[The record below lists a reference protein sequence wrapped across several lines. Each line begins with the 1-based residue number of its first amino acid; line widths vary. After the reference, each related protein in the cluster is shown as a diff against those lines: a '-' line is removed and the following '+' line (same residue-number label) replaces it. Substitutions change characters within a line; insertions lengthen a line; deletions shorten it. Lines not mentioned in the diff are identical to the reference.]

1 MDKIFGFFEKYFLP
15 IAGKLGS
22 QRHLVAIR
30 DGFSVI
36 LPLILVGSFAV
47 LINNLPI
54 PFFQHFMA
62 NVFGSKWTDVGDFI
76 WNGTFA
82 VMAILV
88 CVGVSY
94 SLARSYNVDPL
105 AAALVAFSSVI
116 VVTPLTKDG
125 GLSLNW
131 LGAKGLFVVL
141 IVTLIAT
148 ESFRKLVQMKL
159 TIKMPEGVPPAV
171 ARSFAALIPGII
183 VLIFFGLV
191 QVVFIDVIGKSLHE
205 IIYTTI
211 QKPFQHLSNT
221 LVAVLIVEF
230 AKSFLWFFGLHGSN
244 ILGPIIDTM
253 YLPPLQENIKQFQ
266 EGVSA
271 MDVPNIISTTFMD
284 VYVAMGG
291 TGTGIT
297 LLIALFIISKSK
309 QYKSLGKMAAPAALF
324 NINEPLIFGLPIV
337 LNPVLFIP
345 FILVPMVNVT
355 IAYLATA
362 AGLVPKVVALVPW
375 TTPPIIGGYLATGGS
390 IAGSILQLVN
400 IIVGILIYLPFVK
413 ILDRQATKV
422 TTEDPNVIA
431 NDNHTLNL

>member
-1 MDKIFGFFEKYFLP
+1 MNNIFGLFEKYFLP
-15 IAGKLGS
+15 VAGKLGS

-62 NVFGSKWTDVGDFI
+62 NLFGSKWTDVGNFI

-88 CVGVSY
+88 CIGVSY

-105 AAALVAFSSVI
+105 AAALVALSSVI
-116 VVTPLTKDG
+116 VVTPVTKDG

-141 IVTLIAT
+141 IVTIIST
-148 ESFRKLVQMKL
+148 EIFRKLVQMKL
-159 TIKMPEGVPPAV
+159 VIKMPDGVPPAV
-171 ARSFAALIPGII
+171 ARSFAALIPGIL
-183 VLIFFGLV
+183 VLIVFGLV
-191 QVVFIDVIGKSLHE
+191 QVLFIDVFGKSMHE
-205 IIYTTI
+205 IIYSTL
-211 QKPFQHLSNT
+211 QQPFQHLSNT
-221 LVAVLIVEF
+221 LIAVLIVEF

-253 YLPPLQENIKQFQ
+253 YLPPLQENIKLFQ
-266 EGVSA
+266 QGVSA
-271 MDVPNIISTTFMD
+271 MDVPNIVSTTFMD

-297 LLIALFIISKSK
+297 LLIALLIIAKAK
-309 QYKSLGKMAAPAALF
+309 QFRSLGKMATPAALF

-345 FILVPMVNVT
+345 FILVPLVNVT

-375 TTPPIIGGYLATGGS
+375 TTPPLIGGYLATGGS

-400 IIVGILIYLPFVK
+400 IFVGVLIYLPFVRV
-413 ILDRQATKV
+413 LDKQATKNAMV
-422 TTEDPNVIA
+422 TPAVITDDKPSI
-431 NDNHTLNL
+431 NS